1 MKKIFKTFA
10 VLAAVAALGFSFVS
24 CKNNDDDNGSGS
36 PSSGGGNGGGGNS
49 TTAVTKESI
58 APKNFKVEQV
68 EGQNKLKFTW
78 EAGTVAAS
86 NYTLTN
92 KTTNSGVFNWKSFY
106 NGETSYTIDW
116 CTDEGTVS
124 SIAGIALDSGEYE
137 FTLHASGW
145 SEEARSTI
153 LTDPISAKVNF
164 EAKLF
169 APTVPENI
177 EAYQTHPITT
187 ESYFAYVNFDKINNN
202 GNYWIWYVSTTNDI
216 NTAVIRN
223 VTKTSVG
230 RVRFSYEKN
239 ELPAKGTTVYVWIKS
254 ALKIINTEGNEADW
268 SDLNKME
275 RGEYSHIK
283 ADSDTYSAPTEP
295 FTFVWNLDTGN

>member
-1 MKKIFKTFA
+1 MKKIFKTLA
-10 VLAAVAALGFSFVS
+10 VVAAVAALGFGFVS
-24 CKNNDDDNGSGS
+24 CGDSGDDNNGSGS
-36 PSSGGGNGGGGNS
+36 PSSGGENGGGGNS
-49 TTAVTKESI
+49 TTAVTKETI

-78 EAGTVAAS
+78 EAGTVAAT
-86 NYTLTN
+86 YTLTYI
-92 KTTNSGVFNWKSFY
+92 GGFNWWEGFY

-116 CTDEGTVS
+116 ITDAGNGS
-124 SIAGIALDSGEYE
+124 GIAHDSGEYE
-137 FTLHASGW
+137 FTLSAKGW
-145 SEEARSTI
+145 SEEARSMI
-153 LTDPISAKVNF
+153 YTDPISAKVNF

-177 EAYQTHPITT
+177 EAYQTNPF
-187 ESYFAYVNFDKINNN
+187 SGAYLAYVNFDKINNN

-230 RVRFSYEKN
+230 RVCFSYEKN
-239 ELPAKGTTVYVWIKS
+239 ELPAKDTTVYVWIKS
-254 ALKIINTEGNEADW
+254 ALKLINTEGNEADS
-268 SDLNKME
+268 SDLGKIE
-275 RGEYSHIK
+275 SWGKYSLIK

>member
-1 MKKIFKTFA
+1 MKKLFKTLA
-10 VLAAVAALGFSFVS
+10 VLAAVAALGFGFVS
-24 CKNNDDDNGSGS
+24 CGDSGDDNNGSGS
-36 PSSGGGNGGGGNS
+36 PSSGGENGGGGNS
-49 TTAVTKESI
+49 TTAVTKETI

-92 KTTNSGVFNWKSFY
+92 KTNSTLGGFAWKGFY

-116 CTDEGTVS
+116 CTGNGTVS
-124 SIAGIALDSGEYE
+124 GIALDSGEYE
-137 FTLHASGW
+137 FTLHASEW
-145 SEEARSTI
+145 STEASSTI

-164 EAKLF
+164 QAKLF
-169 APTVPENI
+169 EPTVPKNI
-177 EAYQTHPITT
+177 EAYQTMYSGP
-187 ESYFAYVNFDKINNN
+187 SYSAYLDFDEINNN

-216 NTAVIRN
+216 NTAVIRQ
-223 VTKTSVG
+223 VTQTSVG
-230 RVRFSYEKN
+230 RVCFSYEKN
-239 ELPAKGTTVYVWIKS
+239 ELPANGVTVYVWIKS
-254 ALKIINTEGNEADW
+254 ALKLINTEGNEADS
-268 SDLNKME
+268 SDLGKME
-275 RGEYSHIK
+275 SWGEFSFIK